1 MRSHYKRWKSGT
13 QKLHIRTVSGDELE
27 LMKQEAEVRRRFGA
41 EGVKRFWEEIERRA
55 REEESKERRT

>member
-13 QKLHIRTVSGDELE
+13 QKLHIRAVSGAELE

-41 EGVKRFWEEIERRA
+41 EGVKRFWEEIERKA
-55 REEESKERRT
+55 REEASKERRI